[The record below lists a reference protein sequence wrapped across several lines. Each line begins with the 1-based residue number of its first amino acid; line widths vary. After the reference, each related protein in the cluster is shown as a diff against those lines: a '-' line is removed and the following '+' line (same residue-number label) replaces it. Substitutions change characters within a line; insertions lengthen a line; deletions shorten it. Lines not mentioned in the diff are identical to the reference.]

1 MTSEIT
7 SALFGYFE
15 ALYNLNRN
23 LITLCGVDVID
34 NFGQYETHIAE
45 IIQDIP
51 RLVPYVYD
59 KENETYI
66 ITKSDGLLEF
76 SAELPFL
83 KDGYD
88 SLLEKHYEFLKKVKT
103 IRNKFE
109 HKMHGARLMSAGSG
123 SLILFD
129 MTYMLSKETI
139 TLQSGEIIRFVKQL
153 NSLFSAIQQQVET
166 YYSEKGRLDSP
177 YCRRLIRYDF
187 SDFNKIYDSPLLKT
201 VGKALFPF

>member
-7 SALFGYFE
+7 NALFGYFE
-15 ALYNLNRN
+15 ALYDLNRN

-34 NFGQYETHIAE
+34 NSGQYERYIAD
-45 IIQDIP
+45 IIQAIP

-59 KENETYI
+59 RENETYK
-66 ITKSDGLLEF
+66 ITRSDGLLEF
-76 SAELPFL
+76 SAEMPFL
-83 KDGYD
+83 KAGYE
-88 SLLEKHYEFLKKVKT
+88 SILKQNYEFLKNVKT

-123 SLILFD
+123 TLILFD
-129 MTYMLSKETI
+129 MTYMLSNEMI

-153 NSLFSAIQQQVET
+153 NELFSTIQREVEAFYT
-166 YYSEKGRLDSP
+166 EQGRADSM

-187 SDFNKIYDSPLLKT
+187 CDFNRIYESPLLKSF
-201 VGKALFPF
+201 GKALFPF